1 MLGCFLPTRIQN
13 SLEFRLLTFMAMLY
27 QMKNESLVDFLVCY
41 IKDWKYDIFFPP
53 KKLLKR
59 ACSFI
64 RKFRVMHD
72 LVIVSSISSNGQN
85 MTTCSLFR
93 SLPTSTRPNS
103 IMIMTQSILLSI
115 CTWFLKF
122 SSLKFQVWWTG
133 FFPSLNW
140 IFTACVACK
149 NPV

>member
-1 MLGCFLPTRIQN
+1 MNTPNFLINEQTRKTEYGKNI
-13 SLEFRLLTFMAMLY
+13 FFIY
-27 QMKNESLVDFLVCY
+27 HMKNERLVDCY
-41 IKDWKYDIFFPP
+41 KKDWKYDVYIF
-53 KKLLKR
+53 KKAKR

-103 IMIMTQSILLSI
+103 IMIMTQSI
-115 CTWFLKF
+115 
-122 SSLKFQVWWTG
+122 
-133 FFPSLNW
+133 P
-140 IFTACVACK
+140 
-149 NPV
+149 